1 MQLLNSIDRV
11 SLMCKD
17 ELSAIRMVYTG
28 DEGMASG
35 FLTIT
40 ANTPE
45 VGEARD
51 DIPVSMQGHADVTV
65 ALRARYL
72 RDVLRVLDGDEVCLG
87 YTSFKHPIEV
97 TDENDPAYTYLL
109 MPVTAPV

>member
-1 MQLLNSIDRV
+1 
-11 SLMCKD
+11 
-17 ELSAIRMVYTG
+17 
-28 DEGMASG
+28 
-35 FLTIT
+35 
-40 ANTPE
+40 
-45 VGEARD
+45 
-51 DIPVSMQGHADVTV
+51 MQGHADVTV